1 MKAPKRW
8 IPLAL
13 VSVLL
18 AALLTGVAACS
29 GGGDNVDPDAVLEQA
44 SANMKDIAGFH
55 FVYEVHQPA
64 SAEPSSGLYIAR
76 ITGDVNSEGSM
87 QSTVDATYGGIPVS
101 IGLVAVDDTYYFQDP
116 LSKEWRTL
124 AAADSPVGE
133 LNLQAGTIQIL
144 ERIADTSYEGTESKG
159 GTETYHITGMVAA
172 EEVKAIAGAVES
184 TDSFPTDIWVGT
196 EDYLVYEV
204 DIKGAATPNE
214 DPEIW
219 RSIVLSDL
227 DEFVD
232 IQPPQ

>member
-1 MKAPKRW
+1 MRALKRL

-13 VSVLL
+13 VSVFFAAML
-18 AALLTGVAACS
+18 AGVAACDGS
-29 GGGDNVDPDAVLEQA
+29 GENVDPDAVLKQA
-44 SANMKDIAGFH
+44 SANMKEIAGFH
-55 FVYEVHQPA
+55 FVYEVHQPS
-64 SAEPSSGLYIAR
+64 SAEPTSGLYIAR

-101 IGLVAVDDTYYFQDP
+101 IGLVAIGDTYYFQDP
-116 LSKEWRTL
+116 LNKEWRTL

-144 ERIADTSYEGTESKG
+144 ERIIDTSYEGTESKG
-159 GTETYHITGMVAA
+159 GTETYHISGKVAA
-172 EEVKAIAGAVES
+172 AEVEAIAGAVDT
-184 TDSFPTDIWVGT
+184 TDTFPTDIWVGA

-227 DEFVD
+227 DVFVD
-232 IQPPQ
+232 IQPPL

>member
-1 MKAPKRW
+1 MRALKRL
-8 IPLAL
+8 IAL
-13 VSVLL
+13 TFVSVLV
-18 AALLTGVAACS
+18 AALLAGVPACDGS
-29 GGGDNVDPDAVLEQA
+29 GEDVDPDAVLKQA
-44 SANMKDIAGFH
+44 SANMKEIAGFH

-64 SAEPSSGLYIAR
+64 SSEPSSGLYIAR

-87 QSTVDATYGGIPVS
+87 QSTVDATFGGIPVS
-101 IGLVAVDDTYYFQDP
+101 IGLVAIGETYYFQDP
-116 LSKEWRTL
+116 LSKQWRTL

-144 ERIADTSYEGTESKG
+144 ERITDTSYEGTESKG
-159 GTETYHITGMVAA
+159 GAETYHIKGMVAA
-172 EEVKAIAGAVES
+172 AEVEAIAGAVET
-184 TDSFPTDIWVGT
+184 TDTFPTDIWVGT

-227 DEFVD
+227 DVFVD